1 MQVSKTQMERAM
13 CATWAALILGLTG
26 CAPVVI
32 GSGAVVGAMVAAD
45 RRTAGSQLED
55 QGIELRTRRRISEAL
70 GDRGHINVTSY
81 NRQVLLTG
89 EVPTAQLKAQAEQ
102 VAQGVDNVQL
112 VVNEL
117 AVMGNSS
124 FSERSSDTFITGKVR
139 AALLE
144 AKDVPAKAFKVVT
157 ERSQVYLL
165 GRVTERE
172 AQRITEIARS
182 VNGVRKVVR
191 MFEPITEEEL
201 QQMAAQAPVATDTD
215 AAQVEGP

>member
-13 CATWAALILGLTG
+13 CATWAALILGVTG

-70 GDRGHINVTSY
+70 GDHGHINVTSY

-124 FSERSSDTFITGKVR
+124 FSERSNDTFITGKVR

-201 QQMAAQAPVATDTD
+201 QQIAAQAPVATDTD
-215 AAQVEGP
+215 AGQVEGP

>member
-1 MQVSKTQMERAM
+1 MQLSKTWMKRA
-13 CATWAALILGLTG
+13 ATWAVLMLGLTG
-26 CAPVVI
+26 CTPVVI

-55 QGIELRTRRRISEAL
+55 QGIELRTSRRISEAL
-70 GDRGHINVTSY
+70 SDGGHVNVTSY

-89 EVPTAQLKAQAEQ
+89 EVPTEQSKAQAEQ

-124 FSERSSDTFITGKVR
+124 FSERSNDTFITGKVR

-144 AKDVPAKAFKVVT
+144 AKDVPGKAFKVVT

-172 AQRITEIARS
+172 AQRITEIVRS

-215 AAQVEGP
+215 AAEGP

>member
-1 MQVSKTQMERAM
+1 MQIAKKRIEHTIYVTLAM
-13 CATWAALILGLTG
+13 ATLCLTS

-32 GSGAVVGAMVAAD
+32 GGGAVVGAMVAAD

-55 QGIELRTRRRISEAL
+55 QGIELRARRRISETL
-70 GDRGHINVTSY
+70 GDEGHINVTSY

-89 EVPTAQLKAQAEQ
+89 EVPTAQFKAQVEQ

-117 AVMGNSS
+117 AVRPNSS
-124 FSERSSDTFITGKVR
+124 FGERSNDTFITGKVR
-139 AALLE
+139 AGLLE
-144 AKDVPAKAFKVVT
+144 AKDVPGKAFKVVT

-165 GRVTERE
+165 GRVTEHE
-172 AQRITEIARS
+172 ANRITEIARS

-191 MFEPITEEEL
+191 MFDPITEAEL
-201 QQMAAQAPVATDTD
+201 QQMAAQSQASPDTD
-215 AAQVEGP
+215 AAQADGP

>member
-13 CATWAALILGLTG
+13 CATWAALVLGLTG

-81 NRQVLLTG
+81 NRQMLLTG

-201 QQMAAQAPVATDTD
+201 QQIAAQAPVATDTD
-215 AAQVEGP
+215 AAQMEGP

>member
-1 MQVSKTQMERAM
+1 MQVSKTQMERAI
-13 CATWAALILGLTG
+13 CATWATLILGLTG

-55 QGIELRTRRRISEAL
+55 QGIELRTRRRLSEAL

-117 AVMGNSS
+117 AVRDNSS
-124 FSERSSDTFITGKVR
+124 FGERSGDTFITGKVR

-201 QQMAAQAPVATDTD
+201 QQIAAQAPVATDTD
-215 AAQVEGP
+215 AGQVEGP